1 MTWKRAAVILGVVFV
16 VVLGI
21 ITVKIAIE
29 LQRTHTNAAQDAAS
43 STPVQTSTPAVTSP
57 EQVAHTV
64 ADRFCDP
71 EAMKNTWQRSLTPY
85 LTADAWQLYSAV
97 QPANVPCAGVHD
109 DGQPVGNQQTS
120 TDRAYQ
126 FTASTGGPVTV
137 TLHRDT
143 KQDPW
148 LASYINAGQE

>member
-1 MTWKRAAVILGVVFV
+1 MTRKRLLIAFAAIAVVAIAAAVIV
-16 VVLGI
+16 
-21 ITVKIAIE
+21 IAAR
-29 LQRTHTNAAQDAAS
+29 LPHRDVDAAS
-43 STPVQTSTPAVTSP
+43 RATSTPIPTRSATADSEAV
-57 EQVAHTV
+57 ARTV
-64 ADRFCDP
+64 ADRFCQPD
-71 EAMKNTWQRSLTPY
+71 AAKNAWQRSLTPY

-97 QPANVPCAGVHD
+97 RPANVPCAGVHD
-109 DGQPVGNQQTS
+109 DGAPVGDQQTP

-143 KQDPW
+143 EQDPW